1 MTQASDVWS
10 VRNIRT
16 RRDYT
21 NLRLGIS
28 RRTDTDTGKDQ
39 TRRCRGEE
47 YAFGVIFSLSGSTN
61 YSEAQILL
69 RSRTSSPLLAIL
81 CT

>member
-1 MTQASDVWS
+1 VTQAFDVWS

-16 RRDYT
+16 RRDY
-21 NLRLGIS
+21 NRLRLGIS

-47 YAFGVIFSLSGSTN
+47 YAFGVIFSLVVV
-61 YSEAQILL
+61 
-69 RSRTSSPLLAIL
+69 
-81 CT
+81 